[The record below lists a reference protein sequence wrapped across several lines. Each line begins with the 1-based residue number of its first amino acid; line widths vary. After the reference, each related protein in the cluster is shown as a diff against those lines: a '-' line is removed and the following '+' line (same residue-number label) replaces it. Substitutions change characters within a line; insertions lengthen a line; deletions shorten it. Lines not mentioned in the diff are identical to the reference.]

1 MARQKVQW
9 GELKSEGGRRFK
21 VVRWRV
27 DSGGRISA
35 GYDC

>member
-9 GELKSEGGRRFK
+9 RELKSEGGRRFK
-21 VVRWRV
+21 VVRSKVNR
-27 DSGGRISA
+27 GGRISA